1 MHEFTHASWM
11 RMMRIFPDVVGFA
24 AIFFSNKTPIK
35 LENIPGPLLSYILFF
50 LEDTSR
56 RDNRIRRHNRR
67 RRNSSA
73 ANLAKKLTALR
84 MTCKACNNV
93 AVIEKAALFH
103 IESRKT
109 KVMEALKRQHI
120 EDLFDDGETGTF
132 WIVMKWDLRLWE
144 VETRFDCAW

>member
-1 MHEFTHASWM
+1 M
-11 RMMRIFPDVVGFA
+11 
-24 AIFFSNKTPIK
+24 K

-50 LEDTSR
+50 LEDK
-56 RDNRIRRHNRR
+56 
-67 RRNSSA
+67 SA

-120 EDLFDDGETGTF
+120 EDLFDEIWNPVVVAGKRKSWTF
-132 WIVMKWDLRLWE
+132 ALWCMIPIVDSEWE
-144 VETRFDCAW
+144 